1 MYGSTMF
8 RLETENTSHYPL
20 YCHLFTLHRADLMNS
35 VKSICHNI
43 VSMTDSKKIT
53 WLLYGD

>member
-1 MYGSTMF
+1 MDPLCFCS
-8 RLETENTSHYPL
+8 LETENTSYYLL
-20 YCHLFTLHRADLMNS
+20 YCHLFTLHRIGLMNS

-43 VSMTDSKKIT
+43 VSMTDNKKIT